1 MEFCGGGSC
10 EALYKAMKLPFSER
24 EISVIIRES
33 LSGLAFLHSVQ
44 KLHRDI
50 KSGNILLTDAGGVKL
65 ADFGVSTQL
74 SKTFSKRNT
83 FIGTPCMFKLR
94 KVYIFY
100 IGCRL
105 DGTGSHYR
113 RAKQQFV

>member
-10 EALYKAMKLPFSER
+10 EAIYKALKSPFNEK

-33 LSGLAFLHSVQ
+33 LQGLAFLHSMR

-50 KSGNILLTDAGGVKL
+50 KSGNILLTDSGGVKL

-74 SKTFSKRNT
+74 TKTFSKRNT
-83 FIGTPCMFKLR
+83 FIGTPYWMSPET
-94 KVYIFY
+94 I
-100 IGCRL
+100 
-105 DGTGSHYR
+105 
-113 RAKQQFV
+113 